1 VRAAGGV
8 AALVG
13 LLAPGRPAAVREQ
26 AAAALANLCAGSAAN
41 PDSIRECGGVAAL
54 IYLLAPGSPAALQ
67 QVAAVALANL
77 CAANEQ
83 NRACVKACGG
93 HAALY
98 ALLTR
103 DVSAAAV
110 RDAAAAALD
119 NLGYDCSVV
128 HAGGAGAP
136 RGWSGPWHLLPSGRA

>member
-1 VRAAGGV
+1 MR
-8 AALVG
+8 
-13 LLAPGRPAAVREQ
+13 
-26 AAAALANLCAGSAAN
+26 
-41 PDSIRECGGVAAL
+41 GVAAL

-67 QVAAVALANL
+67 QTAAVALANL

-83 NRACVKACGG
+83 NRACVKAC
-93 HAALY
+93 AALY

-103 DVSAAAV
+103 DISAAAV

-119 NLGYDCSVV
+119 NLGYDCSAV